1 MLSVVL
7 KTTFFALLASTIVR
21 ADEEIYI
28 DGTLSNGWQNWGWNT
43 VIDWAATDLFVGQS
57 SIKATSDAWAAVSLK
72 DPATFGSYAGL
83 KFDIAADP
91 NSLQIYF
98 QGTTDNAQSPSI
110 PLSAISTSIT
120 TTAFTT
126 VVIDFNA
133 LPPSGAPLG
142 SGAWDRITFQ
152 ALANGAT
159 VSAYYC

>member
-7 KTTFFALLASTIVR
+7 KTAFVALLASTVVQ
-21 ADEEIYI
+21 ADEDIYI
-28 DGTLSNGWQNWGWNT
+28 DGALSNGWQNWGWNT

-57 SIKATSDAWAAVSLK
+57 SIKATSDAWSAVSLK

-91 NSLQIYF
+91 NSLQLSF
-98 QGTTDNAQSPSI
+98 TGTTDDAQSPSI
-110 PLSAISTSIT
+110 LLSAISTSIT

-126 VVIDFNA
+126 VIIDFNA

-159 VSAYYC
+159 VSAYYF